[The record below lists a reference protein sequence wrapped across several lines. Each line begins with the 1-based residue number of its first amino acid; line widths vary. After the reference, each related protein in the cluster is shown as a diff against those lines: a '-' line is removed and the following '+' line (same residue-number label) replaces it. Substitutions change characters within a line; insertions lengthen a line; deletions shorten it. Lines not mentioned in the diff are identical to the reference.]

1 MKKKRKIAVI
11 VRNRQEEALR
21 MALGIA
27 ILDDSVDI
35 YILDNELKET
45 EKNLMNLEM
54 IKAMGLKIF
63 TNLKENAGINYL
75 TNEEIADKVLEY
87 DHIITY

>member
-1 MKKKRKIAVI
+1 MKKKKKIAVI

-35 YILDNELKET
+35 YILDNKLKET
-45 EKNLMNLEM
+45 EKNLLNLEM
-54 IKAMGLKIF
+54 IKAMGLKLF
-63 TNLKENAGINYL
+63 TNLKENAGMNYL
-75 TNEEIADKVLEY
+75 TTEEIADKLLKY
-87 DHIITY
+87 DHIIPY